1 MVWAK
6 NARAAVRRVWENE
19 EPRAADRPV
28 PLAAGA
34 MTEAQRDELDAIDP
48 GWCPPWHDP
57 SRCCSWSE
65 SDTAHGEACDG
76 FSADTPGRMHDVA
89 RTPRRRSR
97 PGRPH
102 AAMSQPGHQGKVCLH
117 DRVEAAL
124 CDFPVDRVDPCGLH
138 PDQHLAGSH
147 LQVREVS
154 KPLCIGAVLSA
165 EGDRFHVAIAVG
177 GRAVSTV
184 RTRASSRGS
193 SAASS
198 SAARRAAS
206 FVGRASPRSLRPASV
221 TLV

>member
-97 PGRPH
+97 PGRPRRPCPSRGTRGKCVSMTASRRPYATFQSTGLIL
-102 AAMSQPGHQGKVCLH
+102 AAFTRISTSPEATFRSGRSASRCASGPSYPL
-117 DRVEAAL
+117 RVIA
-124 CDFPVDRVDPCGLH
+124 FTWR
-138 PDQHLAGSH
+138 S
-147 LQVREVS
+147 
-154 KPLCIGAVLSA
+154 LSA
-165 EGDRFHVAIAVG
+165 AAQFRRCALELPAG
-177 GRAVSTV
+177 GPRQLPPVPHA
-184 RTRASSRGS
+184 GL
-193 SAASS
+193 
-198 SAARRAAS
+198 
-206 FVGRASPRSLRPASV
+206 PRSSGGLRQEA
-221 TLV
+221 